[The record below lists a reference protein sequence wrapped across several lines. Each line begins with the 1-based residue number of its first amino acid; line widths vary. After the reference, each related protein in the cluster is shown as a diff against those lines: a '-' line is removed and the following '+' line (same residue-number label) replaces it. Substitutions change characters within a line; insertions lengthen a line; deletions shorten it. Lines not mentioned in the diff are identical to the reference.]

1 MTDEFNALKA
11 KMDQLKKE
19 YKQNLPSKTDQ
30 IIKQWLSLCN
40 GNWEAGL
47 FNDLLNSVHKL
58 AGSGGVF
65 GFSKVSEIAQKIE
78 ISLREFSGTKKK
90 MNSDFKNTIEL
101 YLDDLKKAI
110 NSCNE

>member
-1 MTDEFNALKA
+1 MVDDLDLLKE
-11 KMDQLKKE
+11 KMNQLKKE

-30 IIKQWLSLCN
+30 IIKQWLSLSN
-40 GNWEAGL
+40 GNWETGL

-65 GFSKVSEIAQKIE
+65 GFSNVSDAAQKIE
-78 ISLREFSGTKKK
+78 ICLREFSGTKEQ
-90 MNSDFKNTIEL
+90 MNSDLKNTIDS
-101 YLDDLKKAI
+101 YFDDLKKAI